1 MTISRTSRARGPLAG
16 NDRQV
21 MQQLAELDHLSI
33 EHLAQRWQVLIGG
46 EAPRQ
51 NRRYLVKRL
60 AYRIQELAYGG
71 LSPETRTL
79 LEDTYQRHGTVMR
92 SNAPSPTDA
101 ILPGTCLLREWRG
114 TVYRVTV
121 CAQGFEYAGRWY
133 TSLTAIAREITG
145 TRCSGPAFFRLKGS
159 PR

>member
-1 MTISRTSRARGPLAG
+1 
-16 NDRQV
+16 
-21 MQQLAELDHLSI
+21 MQQLAELDHLSM
-33 EHLAQRWQVLIGG
+33 EHLTQRWQALIGG

-71 LSPETRTL
+71 LSPETRSL
-79 LEDTYQRHGTVMR
+79 LADTYQRHGTIIR

-114 TVYRVTV
+114 IVYRVTV

-133 TSLTAIAREITG
+133 ASLTAIAREITG
-145 TRCSGPAFFRLKGS
+145 TKCSGPAFFRLKGGQ
-159 PR
+159 R